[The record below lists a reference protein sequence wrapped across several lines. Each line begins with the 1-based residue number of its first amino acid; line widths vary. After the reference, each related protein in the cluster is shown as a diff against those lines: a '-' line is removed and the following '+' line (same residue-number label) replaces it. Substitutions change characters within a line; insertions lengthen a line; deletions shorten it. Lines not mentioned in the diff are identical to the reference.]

1 VGCLVKE
8 VRKSAVLEQSL
19 FRFTGGMAQPK
30 EYKAEIG
37 KFTGLFNRNPEY
49 AIKSPARVNIIG
61 EHTDYNEGFVFPAAI
76 NCSTHL
82 VAAKNGKRQ
91 VRVYSTT
98 YNEMSEFSLDKLKR
112 SHHWSDYVKGVAKE
126 LIEQDCPVEGFDA
139 VIGGDIPI
147 ASGLSSSASLEMAVS
162 EACSALFRFSLEAWE
177 QIKLCRRAEN
187 HFVGVNCGIMD
198 QFSIRM
204 GRRGH
209 GLFLDC
215 RSLDYEAV
223 PIPADELVFVIADSR
238 VERGLGAT
246 EYHQR
251 QKQCERG
258 RRFFSSINKSMRSLR
273 DVEEDLLI
281 INREKLD
288 PVIFRRC
295 RHVITENKRVLRAV
309 EALKK
314 PDMAF
319 FGELMNLSHES
330 CKNDYEVSCKELDLL
345 VDLARMVHG
354 VLGARMTGAGF
365 GGCTINLVMRNRVE
379 EFKQKVGSMYKKSTR
394 ITPKFYVTQPEDGVS
409 SEKL

>member
-19 FRFTGGMAQPK
+19 FRFTGGMDQTK
-30 EYKAEIG
+30 KYNAEIG

-91 VRVYSTT
+91 VRIYSTT

-126 LIEQDCPVEGFDA
+126 LIERDSPVEGFDA

-209 GLFLDC
+209 GL
-215 RSLDYEAV
+215 
-223 PIPADELVFVIADSR
+223 
-238 VERGLGAT
+238 
-246 EYHQR
+246 
-251 QKQCERG
+251 
-258 RRFFSSINKSMRSLR
+258 
-273 DVEEDLLI
+273 
-281 INREKLD
+281 
-288 PVIFRRC
+288 
-295 RHVITENKRVLRAV
+295 
-309 EALKK
+309 
-314 PDMAF
+314 
-319 FGELMNLSHES
+319 
-330 CKNDYEVSCKELDLL
+330 VSCKELDLL

-394 ITPKFYVTQPEDGVS
+394 IMPKFYVTQPEDGVS

>member
-1 VGCLVKE
+1 MNRL
-8 VRKSAVLEQSL
+8 
-19 FRFTGGMAQPK
+19 K

-37 KFTGLFNRNPEY
+37 KFKELFGRKPQF
-49 AIKSPARVNIIG
+49 AVKSPARVNIIG
-61 EHTDYNEGFVFPAAI
+61 EHTDYNDGFVFPAAI
-76 NCSTHL
+76 SCSTHL
-82 VAAKNGKRQ
+82 VAAKNGKRK
-91 VRVYSTT
+91 VRFYSTI
-98 YNEMSEFSLDKLKR
+98 YKEQSEFDLDKFKR
-112 SHHWSDYVKGVAKE
+112 SRHWSDYAKGVVKE
-126 LIEQDCPVEGFDA
+126 LIERGHPVKGFDA

-162 EACSALFRFSLEAWE
+162 EACSALFDFSLEAWE

-198 QFSIRM
+198 QFSIRF
-204 GRRGH
+204 GLRGH

-215 RSLDYEAV
+215 RSLKYEAV
-223 PIPADELVFVIADSR
+223 PIPADELVFVIAESG

-258 RRFFSSINKSMRSLR
+258 RQFFSSINKSLRSLR
-273 DVEEDLLI
+273 DVEEDLLV
-281 INREKLD
+281 INREKMD

-295 RHVITENKRVLRAV
+295 RHVITENKRVLSAV

-314 PDMAF
+314 PDMKL

-330 CKNDYEVSCKELDLL
+330 CKSDYEVSCKELDLL
-345 VDLARMVHG
+345 VDLARMVPG

-379 EFKQKVGSMYKKSTR
+379 EFMQKVGSMYSKTTG

-409 SEKL
+409 SEKLG